1 MPIRG
6 RMEARSWLCPNE
18 LDRTRVVE
26 ANDRVRRARTLIAIV
41 VGLSLIASAPF
52 NGWWTLILFSVA
64 VLDLGTLD
72 RRLAGA
78 ERPERVAARTLLLML
93 ALFSIGAAIDGGV
106 EGEGLPWMVIPA
118 AVAPLRFRGAVVF
131 AFAALTALLA
141 VAVSFG
147 VDPAAAAHNPVP
159 LLVTLAL
166 LVSVTGVTWALMD
179 AEIQQ
184 REAAVLDPLTGL
196 LNRAT
201 LEARV
206 AELEHQAGMTGD
218 SVCFVACD
226 LDGFKRVNDTY
237 GHDRGDAVL
246 KATAYELRKSL
257 RSFELIYRLGGE
269 EFLVVLPGADLE
281 EGTQVAERLRST
293 VDQAR
298 PGGLELTMSV
308 GVGAAAGEAVSYDEL
323 FKAADEALYSAK
335 EQGRNRVVAST
346 APAPEPQVTQPAPV
360 PAG

>member
-1 MPIRG
+1 ME
-6 RMEARSWLCPNE
+6 EARSWLCPNE

-26 ANDRVRRARTLIAIV
+26 ANDRVRRARTLIAV
-41 VGLSLIASAPF
+41 AVGLSLLASAPF

-64 VLDLGTLD
+64 VVDLGTLD

-93 ALFSIGAAIDGGV
+93 ALFSVGAAIDGGV
-106 EGEGLPWMVIPA
+106 AGEGLPWMVIPA

-131 AFAALTALLA
+131 AFAALTAVLA
-141 VAVSFG
+141 VGLSFG
-147 VDPAAAAHNPVP
+147 VDPAAAADNPVP

-166 LVSVTGVTWALMD
+166 LVSVTSVTWALMD
-179 AEIQQ
+179 AEIQH

-196 LNRAT
+196 LNRKA
-201 LEARV
+201 LESRV
-206 AELEHQAGMTGD
+206 IELEEQARLTGD
-218 SVCFVACD
+218 SVSFVACD

-246 KATAYELRKSL
+246 KATTYEMRKAL

-269 EFLVVLPGADLE
+269 EFLVVLPGASLQ
-281 EGTQVAERLRST
+281 EGTQVAERLRSA
-293 VDQAR
+293 VDQGR
-298 PGGLELTMSV
+298 PGGLDLTMSV
-308 GVGAAAGEAVSYDEL
+308 GVSAAAGQDVSYDEL
-323 FKAADEALYSAK
+323 FKAADAALYSAK
-335 EQGRNRVVAST
+335 EQGRNRVVAS
-346 APAPEPQVTQPAPV
+346 ASGAPERQVPEPAPV